1 MADCIWLSN
10 VYGES
15 MSGRGFFPFSADKR
29 GNGTT
34 TADLDAIKRA
44 ERGELLAPEEVP
56 PDFFSLS
63 DSAAH
68 RKAPLHIFTNG
79 FLIITEASATVLRQF
94 DLGESRLHPVR
105 LWHPDRKTRFG
116 TGHYVLNF
124 ASRKDAFLPDRSPLA
139 RYEAYINRPAFA
151 QGKPGFWMLP
161 PNEADDQLVFSK
173 AALDGPDL
181 WWEPSFFNL
190 FFLSHCLAQAL
201 KAAKLAK
208 HWRLFR
214 CPVVEG

>member
-1 MADCIWLSN
+1 
-10 VYGES
+10 
-15 MSGRGFFPFSADKR
+15 MSARGFFPFSADKR
-29 GNGTT
+29 GAGTSK
-34 TADLDAIKRA
+34 AEIESMKRA
-44 ERGELLAPEEVP
+44 ERGELLRPEDVP
-56 PDFFSLS
+56 TDFFAVAHWA
-63 DSAAH
+63 DH

-79 FLIITEASATVLRQF
+79 FLIITEESATVLRQF
-94 DLGESRLHPVR
+94 DLGECRLHPVR

-116 TGHYVLNF
+116 TGHNVLNF

-139 RYEAYINRPAFA
+139 RYEAYINRPASA

-190 FFLSHCLAQAL
+190 FFLSHRLAQAL

>member
-15 MSGRGFFPFSADKR
+15 MSGRGFRSMRPDHDGKNPDPRTVEAITKAKR
-29 GNGTT
+29 S
-34 TADLDAIKRA
+34 
-44 ERGELLAPEEVP
+44 ELLSESEVP
-56 PDFFSLS
+56 SDFFALR
-63 DSAAH
+63 DLNAH
-68 RKAPLHIFTNG
+68 RQAPLHIFTNG
-79 FLIITEASATVLRQF
+79 FLIITEESATVLRQF
-94 DLGESRLHPVR
+94 DLGECRLHPVR

-139 RYEAYINRPAFA
+139 RYEAYINRPASA

-181 WWEPSFFNL
+181 WWDPNFTHS
-190 FFLSHCLAQAL
+190 FFLSRRLAQAL

-214 CPVVEG
+214 CPVVER

>member
-1 MADCIWLSN
+1 MTDCIWLSN

-34 TADLDAIKRA
+34 TADLGAIKRA
-44 ERGELLAPEEVP
+44 ERGEFLAPEEVP

-79 FLIITEASATVLRQF
+79 FLIITEESATVLRQF
-94 DLGESRLHPVR
+94 DLGECRLHPVR

-139 RYEAYINRPAFA
+139 RYEAYINRPESAK
-151 QGKPGFWMLP
+151 GKPGFWMLP
-161 PNEADDQLVFSK
+161 PNEGDDQLVFSK
-173 AALDGPDL
+173 AVLDGPDL

-190 FFLSHCLAQAL
+190 FFLSHRLAQAL

-214 CPVVEG
+214 CPVV